1 MANKDEDLKVME
13 TTAEL
18 EQAAEENVEYTK
30 EKFNLLKDE
39 QLANQ
44 LFIRGLD
51 VPLDE
56 NSRIMRKV
64 AIQRIVKWEDE
75 SKPLSSYR
83 KMRVI
88 FHRTGREEENAYVFL
103 SLNGTAYQVPYEKEV
118 SLPEPVVRSCCDD
131 AVMTANEYKGVD
143 LENGKALYNERDV
156 HVVPYTF
163 LGYVEAE

>member
-1 MANKDEDLKVME
+1 MSNKEDMPVMSTE
-13 TTAEL
+13 AEL
-18 EQAAEENVEYTK
+18 EKAEQETVEFTK
-30 EKFNLLKDE
+30 DKLNLLKDE

-118 SLPEPVVRSCCDD
+118 ALPEPVVRGCCDD
-131 AVMTANEYKGVD
+131 AVMTSNDYKGID
-143 LENGKALYNERDV
+143 LESGKALYNERDV
-156 HVVPYTF
+156 HAVPYTF